1 MHRVEFWY
9 EFASTYTY
17 PAAARIEE
25 LANTHGVTI
34 SWQPFLLGPIFKKH
48 GWSTSPFNL
57 QHAKGRYMW
66 HDVAR
71 TCQLMG
77 LPPLKK
83 PVPFPQN
90 SLLAARVALTL
101 ADDSRRAQFSRSA
114 YSAEFAEASNIDN
127 PNVIAGLLDRLGIP
141 SADLLKR
148 ATGSETKD
156 LLRAQVGR
164 AEELGIF
171 GAPTFVT
178 SDEELFWGNDR
189 LDDALKW
196 ETNICQ

>member
-1 MHRVEFWY
+1 
-9 EFASTYTY
+9 
-17 PAAARIEE
+17 
-25 LANTHGVTI
+25 
-34 SWQPFLLGPIFKKH
+34 
-48 GWSTSPFNL
+48 
-57 QHAKGRYMW
+57 
-66 HDVAR
+66 
-71 TCQLMG
+71 MG

-90 SLLAARVALTL
+90 SLLASRVALAL
-101 ADDSRRAQFSRSA
+101 ADDSRRAQFSRSL

-156 LLRAQVGR
+156 LLKAQVAR

-196 ETNICQ
+196 EKNICQ

>member
-1 MHRVEFWY
+1 MRRVDFWY
-9 EFASTYTY
+9 EFASTYSH

-25 LANTHGVTI
+25 LADTHGVTI
-34 SWQPFLLGPIFKKH
+34 SWQPFLLGPILKQL

-77 LPPLKK
+77 LPPLKR

-90 SLLAARVALTL
+90 SLLAARVAL
-101 ADDSRRAQFSRSA
+101 AIPDDSRRAQFSRSVFC
-114 YSAEFAEASNIDN
+114 AEFAEASNIDD
-127 PNVIAGLLDRLGIP
+127 PNVIAGILDRLGIP
-141 SADLLKR
+141 SADLLER
-148 ATGSETKD
+148 AGGSETKD
-156 LLRAQVGR
+156 LLRAQVAR
-164 AEELGIF
+164 AEKLGIF

-189 LDDALKW
+189 LEGAVRW
-196 ETNICQ
+196 ETNNCK